1 MSVIPEPVMGTL
13 RWLCGVL
20 DREKIPFQVVGDIA
34 MLLEGAS
41 SCVNTVELFVSADSL
56 PQLMR
61 LAQDRITEYPWRRR
75 DEQWDM
81 IIMELINEDV
91 LVAIGSSDGARTRVN
106 TSAEWQDVTIDFQA
120 SKVVFFE
127 GLKIPIASDAE
138 LVLGARSPLP
148 REEPS

>member
-41 SCVNTVELFVSADSL
+41 SAVNTVELFVRADSL

-61 LAQDRITEYPWRRR
+61 LVQDRITEYPWRRR
-75 DEQWDM
+75 NEQWDLIM
-81 IIMELINEDV
+81 MELINEDV
-91 LVAIGSSDGARTRVN
+91 LVSIGISDGARTRVN

-120 SKVVFFE
+120 SKVVFLE
-127 GLKIPIASDAE
+127 GLKIPISSDAE
-138 LVLGARSPLP
+138 LVFRSRLSLP
-148 REEPS
+148 REESS

>member
-41 SCVNTVELFVSADSL
+41 SAVNTVELFVRADSL

-61 LAQDRITEYPWRRR
+61 LVQDRITEYPWRRR
-75 DEQWDM
+75 DEQWDLIM
-81 IIMELINEDV
+81 MELINEDV
-91 LVAIGSSDGARTRVN
+91 LVAIGISDGARTRVN

>member
-20 DREKIPFQVVGDIA
+20 DREKIPFQVVGEIA

-41 SCVNTVELFVSADSL
+41 SAVNTVELFVSADAL

-61 LAQDRITEYPWRRR
+61 LAQDRSTEYPWRRR
-75 DEQWDM
+75 DEQWDLIM
-81 IIMELINEDV
+81 MELINEDV
-91 LVAIGSSDGARTRVN
+91 LVAIGISDGARTRVN

>member
-41 SCVNTVELFVSADSL
+41 SAVNTVELFVRADSL

-61 LAQDRITEYPWRRR
+61 LVQDRITEYPWRRR
-75 DEQWDM
+75 NEQWDLIM
-81 IIMELINEDV
+81 MELINEDV
-91 LVAIGSSDGARTRVN
+91 LVSIGISDGARTRIS
-106 TSAEWQDVTIDFQA
+106 TSAEWQDVEIHFEA
-120 SKVVFFE
+120 SKIVHLE
-127 GLKIPIASDAE
+127 DLKIPIASSAD
-138 LVLGARSPLP
+138 LVSNVRLPSPCEKSL
-148 REEPS
+148 

>member
-41 SCVNTVELFVSADSL
+41 SAVNTVELFVSADSL

-75 DEQWDM
+75 DEQWDLIM
-81 IIMELINEDV
+81 MELINEDV
-91 LVAIGSSDGARTRVN
+91 LVAIGISDGALTRVN
-106 TSAEWQDVTIDFQA
+106 TSAEWQDFTIDFQA

-127 GLKIPIASDAE
+127 CLKIQIASDEE
-138 LVLGARSPLP
+138 LVLRERSPLP